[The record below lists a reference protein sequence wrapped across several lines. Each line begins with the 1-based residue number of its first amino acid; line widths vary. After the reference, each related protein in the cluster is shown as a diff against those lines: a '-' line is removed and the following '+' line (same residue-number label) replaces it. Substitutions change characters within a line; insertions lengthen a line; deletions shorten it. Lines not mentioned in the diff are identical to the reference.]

1 MMKALV
7 YTAPE
12 TIEYRSE
19 ESPNLTDD
27 ESLVRIDAV
36 GICGSDLH
44 AYLGHDSRRVPPLIL
59 GHEVCGMVVA
69 GPKAGTKAVLN
80 PLITCGVCNDCINGM
95 TNLCKDRKLIGMNRP
110 GAFAE
115 FISIPSKNIVE
126 VPPDSNSTQLALTE
140 PAAVSLHAVRLVE
153 NVAARPISEGPALV
167 IGGGAVGLFCVYFLL
182 DYGCKKITL
191 SETNPERRHTIEKLG
206 LCDVVDPM
214 TTELGSDSFDSVFDA
229 VGNQHTRRSSIQA
242 VKPGGVVM
250 HIGLGSASGEM
261 DVRKM
266 TLAEVTFIGTYT
278 YTALDFRVAAR
289 KIQSGE
295 IGPLDWVDERS
306 LSEGTRS
313 FQELV
318 HGEVAS
324 PKIVLR
330 PVFD

>member
-1 MMKALV
+1 MKALV
-7 YTAPE
+7 YTAPN
-12 TIEYRSE
+12 TIEYRNE
-19 ESPNLTDD
+19 LDPNLVAD

-59 GHEVCGMVVA
+59 GHEVCGTVVE
-69 GPKAGTKAVLN
+69 GPRTGVKAVLN
-80 PLITCGVCNDCINGM
+80 PLITCGECDDCVNGL

-115 FISIPSKNIVE
+115 FITIPTKNIVE
-126 VPPDSNSTQLALTE
+126 VPIDSDSTKLALTE

-153 NVAARPISEGPALV
+153 KIAVRPISEGAALV

-182 DYGCKKITL
+182 DYGCKNITL
-191 SETNPERRHTIEKLG
+191 AETNADRRMTIEKLG
-206 LCDVVDPM
+206 LCDVVDPVK
-214 TTELGSDSFDSVFDA
+214 TDLESDSFDSVLDA
-229 VGNQHTRRSSIQA
+229 VGNEHTRRSSIQA
-242 VKPGGVVM
+242 VKPGGVIM
-250 HIGLGSASGEM
+250 HIGLSDAHGEM

-289 KIQSGE
+289 KIQNGE
-295 IGPLDWVDERS
+295 IGTLDWVDERS
-306 LSEGTRS
+306 LAQGSTS
-313 FQELV
+313 FQELIQ
-318 HGEVAS
+318 GQVAS

-330 PVFD
+330 PNIL

>member
-1 MMKALV
+1 MKALV
-7 YTAPE
+7 YTAPN
-12 TIEYRSE
+12 TIEYRNE
-19 ESPNLTDD
+19 LDPNLVAD

-59 GHEVCGMVVA
+59 GHEVCGTVVE
-69 GPKAGTKAVLN
+69 GPRTGVKAVLN
-80 PLITCGVCNDCINGM
+80 PLITCGECDDCVNGL

-115 FISIPSKNIVE
+115 FITIPTKNIVE
-126 VPPDSNSTQLALTE
+126 VPIDSDSTKLALTE

-153 NVAARPISEGPALV
+153 KIAVRPISEGAALV

-182 DYGCKKITL
+182 DYGCKNITL
-191 SETNPERRHTIEKLG
+191 AETNADRRMTIEKLG
-206 LCDVVDPM
+206 LCDVVDPVK
-214 TTELGSDSFDSVFDA
+214 TNLESDGFDSVFDA
-229 VGNQHTRRSSIQA
+229 VGNEHTRRSSIQA
-242 VKPGGVVM
+242 VKPGGVIM
-250 HIGLGSASGEM
+250 HIGLSDAHGEM

-289 KIQSGE
+289 KIQNGE
-295 IGPLDWVDERS
+295 IGTLDWVDERS
-306 LSEGTRS
+306 LAQGSTS
-313 FQELV
+313 FQELIQ
-318 HGEVAS
+318 GQVAS

-330 PVFD
+330 PNIL

>member
-1 MMKALV
+1 MKALV
-7 YTAPE
+7 YTAPN
-12 TIEYRSE
+12 TIEYRNE
-19 ESPNLTDD
+19 LDPNLVAD

-59 GHEVCGMVVA
+59 GHEVCGTVVE
-69 GPKAGTKAVLN
+69 GPRTGVKAVLN
-80 PLITCGVCNDCINGM
+80 PLITCGECDDCVNGL

-115 FISIPSKNIVE
+115 FITIPTKNIVE
-126 VPPDSNSTQLALTE
+126 VPIDSDSTKLALTE

-153 NVAARPISEGPALV
+153 KIAVRPISEGAALV

-182 DYGCKKITL
+182 DYGCKNITL
-191 SETNPERRHTIEKLG
+191 AETNADRRMTIEKLG
-206 LCDVVDPM
+206 LCDVVDPVK
-214 TTELGSDSFDSVFDA
+214 TDLESDGFDSVLDA
-229 VGNQHTRRSSIQA
+229 VGNEHTRRSSIQV
-242 VKPGGVVM
+242 VKPGGVIM
-250 HIGLGSASGEM
+250 HIGLSDAHGEM

-289 KIQSGE
+289 KIQNGE
-295 IGPLDWVDERS
+295 IGTLDWVDERS
-306 LSEGTRS
+306 LAQGSTS
-313 FQELV
+313 FQELIQ
-318 HGEVAS
+318 GQVAS

-330 PVFD
+330 PNIL

>member
-1 MMKALV
+1 MKALV
-7 YTAPE
+7 YTAPN
-12 TIEYRSE
+12 TIEYRNE
-19 ESPNLTDD
+19 LDPNLVSD

-59 GHEVCGMVVA
+59 GHEVCGTVVE
-69 GPKAGTKAVLN
+69 GPRTGAKAVLN
-80 PLITCGVCNDCINGM
+80 PLITCGECDDCVNGL

-115 FISIPSKNIVE
+115 FITIPTKNIVE
-126 VPPDSNSTQLALTE
+126 VTADSDSTKLALTE

-153 NVAARPISEGPALV
+153 KVADRPISEGTALV

-182 DYGCKKITL
+182 DYGCKNITL
-191 SETNPERRHTIEKLG
+191 AETNADRRFTIEKLG
-206 LCDVVDPM
+206 LCEVVNPLKTDL
-214 TTELGSDSFDSVFDA
+214 ESDSFDSVLDA
-229 VGNQHTRRSSIQA
+229 VGNEHTRQSSIQA

-250 HIGLGSASGEM
+250 HIGLGNASGEM

-289 KIQSGE
+289 KIQNGE
-295 IGPLDWVDERS
+295 IGSLDWVDERS
-306 LSEGTRS
+306 LAEGSAS
-313 FQELV
+313 FRELIQ
-318 HGEVAS
+318 GQVAS

-330 PVFD
+330 PNIL

>member
-1 MMKALV
+1 MKALV
-7 YTAPE
+7 YTAPN
-12 TIEYRSE
+12 TIEYRNE
-19 ESPNLTDD
+19 LDPNLVAD

-59 GHEVCGMVVA
+59 GHEVCGTVVE
-69 GPKAGTKAVLN
+69 GPRTGVKAVLN
-80 PLITCGVCNDCINGM
+80 PLITCGECDDCVNGL

-115 FISIPSKNIVE
+115 FITIPTKNIVE
-126 VPPDSNSTQLALTE
+126 VPIDSDSTKLALTE

-153 NVAARPISEGPALV
+153 KFAVRPISEGAALV

-182 DYGCKKITL
+182 DYGCKNITL
-191 SETNPERRHTIEKLG
+191 AETNADRRMTIEKLG
-206 LCDVVDPM
+206 LCDVVDPVK
-214 TTELGSDSFDSVFDA
+214 TDLESDGFDSVLDA
-229 VGNQHTRRSSIQA
+229 VGNEHTRRSSIQA
-242 VKPGGVVM
+242 VKPGGVIM
-250 HIGLGSASGEM
+250 HIGLSDAHGEM

-289 KIQSGE
+289 KIQNGE
-295 IGPLDWVDERS
+295 IGTLDWVDERS
-306 LSEGTRS
+306 LAQGSTS
-313 FQELV
+313 FQELIQ
-318 HGEVAS
+318 GQVAS

-330 PVFD
+330 PNIL

>member
-7 YTAPE
+7 YTAPQ

-19 ESPNLTDD
+19 ENPNLSDD

-69 GPKAGTKAVLN
+69 GPKAGNKAVLN
-80 PLITCGVCNDCINGM
+80 PLITCGECNDCIDGM

-126 VPPDSNSTQLALTE
+126 VSADSDSTRLALTE

-153 NVAARPISEGPALV
+153 KVAARPVSEGSALV
-167 IGGGAVGLFCVYFLL
+167 IGGGAVGLFCVYFLM

-191 SETNPERRHTIEKLG
+191 SETNPERRNTIEKLG

-214 TTELGSDSFDSVFDA
+214 ATELRPDSFDSVYDA
-229 VGNQHTRRSSIQA
+229 VGNEHTRRSSIQT
-242 VKPGGVVM
+242 VRPGGVVM

-278 YTALDFRVAAR
+278 YTALDFRVAAK
-289 KIQSGE
+289 KIESGE
-295 IGPLDWVDERS
+295 IGSLNWVDERT
-306 LSEGTRS
+306 LSEGSRS

-318 HGEVAS
+318 QGEVAS

-330 PVFD
+330 PTID

>member
-7 YTAPE
+7 YTAPN
-12 TIEYRSE
+12 TIEFRSE
-19 ESPNLTDD
+19 RKPVATAQ

-59 GHEVCGMVVA
+59 GHEVCGTVVD
-69 GPKAGTKAVLN
+69 GPSSGNKAVLN
-80 PLITCGVCNDCINGM
+80 PLITCGECDDCVNGF
-95 TNLCKDRKLIGMNRP
+95 TNLCTDRKLIGMNRP

-115 FISIPSKNIVE
+115 FISIPTKNLVE
-126 VPPDSNSTQLALTE
+126 VPANSDATSLALTE

-153 NVAARPISEGPALV
+153 KVASRPISEGSALV

-182 DYGCKKITL
+182 DYGCKKIML
-191 SETNPERRHTIEKLG
+191 SETNPERRNTIEQLG
-206 LCDVVDPM
+206 LCDVADPNDA
-214 TTELGSDSFDSVFDA
+214 ELGSDSFECVLDA
-229 VGNQHTRRSSIQA
+229 VGNEHTRRSSIRT

-250 HIGLGSASGEM
+250 HIGLGSASGDM

-278 YTALDFRVAAR
+278 YTELDFRVAAR
-289 KIQSGE
+289 KIHDGALGS
-295 IGPLDWVDERS
+295 LNWVDERS
-306 LSEGTRS
+306 LSDGSRS

-318 HGEVAS
+318 RGDVAS
-324 PKIVLR
+324 PKIILR
-330 PVFD
+330 PMFE

>member
-1 MMKALV
+1 MKALV
-7 YTAPE
+7 YTAPN
-12 TIEYRSE
+12 TVEYRN
-19 ESPNLTDD
+19 ESNPNLVED

-59 GHEVCGMVVA
+59 GHEVCGTVIEGPAA
-69 GPKAGTKAVLN
+69 GIKAVLN
-80 PLITCGVCNDCINGM
+80 PLITCGECDDCVSGL

-115 FISIPSKNIVE
+115 FITIPTKNVVE
-126 VPPDSNSTQLALTE
+126 VAADSDSTKLAMTE

-153 NVAARPISEGPALV
+153 NVAARPISEGSVLV

-182 DYGCKKITL
+182 DYGCKSITVA
-191 SETNPERRHTIEKLG
+191 ETNPDRRATIEKLG
-206 LCDVVDPM
+206 LCEVIDPLNA
-214 TTELGSDSFDSVFDA
+214 EHEADSFDSVLDA
-229 VGNQHTRRSSIQA
+229 VGNEHTRRSSIHA
-242 VKPGGVVM
+242 VKPGGVIM
-250 HIGLGSASGEM
+250 HIGLGDTKGEM

-289 KIQSGE
+289 KIENGE
-295 IGPLDWVDERS
+295 IGSLDWVDERS
-306 LSEGTRS
+306 LEEGSRS
-313 FQELV
+313 FQELIQ
-318 HGEVAS
+318 GEVAS

-330 PVFD
+330 PNQ

>member
-1 MMKALV
+1 MKALV
-7 YTAPE
+7 YTAPN
-12 TIEYRSE
+12 TIEYRNE
-19 ESPNLTDD
+19 LDPNLVAD

-59 GHEVCGMVVA
+59 GHEVCGTVVE
-69 GPKAGTKAVLN
+69 GPRTGVKAVLN
-80 PLITCGVCNDCINGM
+80 PLITCGECDDCVNGL

-115 FISIPSKNIVE
+115 FITIPTKNIVE
-126 VPPDSNSTQLALTE
+126 VPIDSDSTKLALTE

-153 NVAARPISEGPALV
+153 KVAVRPISEGAALV

-182 DYGCKKITL
+182 DYGCKNITL
-191 SETNPERRHTIEKLG
+191 AETNADRRMTIEKLG
-206 LCDVVDPM
+206 LCDVVDPVK
-214 TTELGSDSFDSVFDA
+214 TDLESDGFDSVLDA
-229 VGNQHTRRSSIQA
+229 VGNEHTRRSSIQA
-242 VKPGGVVM
+242 VKPGGVIM
-250 HIGLGSASGEM
+250 HIGLSDAHGEM

-289 KIQSGE
+289 KIQNGE
-295 IGPLDWVDERS
+295 IGTLDWVDERS
-306 LSEGTRS
+306 LAQGSTS
-313 FQELV
+313 FQELIQ
-318 HGEVAS
+318 GQVAS

-330 PVFD
+330 PNNL

>member
-1 MMKALV
+1 MKALV
-7 YTAPE
+7 YTAPN
-12 TIEYRSE
+12 TIEYRNE
-19 ESPNLTDD
+19 LDPNLVAD

-59 GHEVCGMVVA
+59 GHEVCGTVVE
-69 GPKAGTKAVLN
+69 GPRTGVKAVLN
-80 PLITCGVCNDCINGM
+80 PLITCGECDDCVNGL

-115 FISIPSKNIVE
+115 FITIPTKNIVE
-126 VPPDSNSTQLALTE
+126 VPIDSDSTKLALTE

-153 NVAARPISEGPALV
+153 KIAVRPISEGAALV

-182 DYGCKKITL
+182 DYGCKNITL
-191 SETNPERRHTIEKLG
+191 AETNADRRMTIEKLG
-206 LCDVVDPM
+206 LCDVVDPVK
-214 TTELGSDSFDSVFDA
+214 TDLESDGFDSVLDA
-229 VGNQHTRRSSIQA
+229 VGNEHTRRSSIQA
-242 VKPGGVVM
+242 VKPGGVIM
-250 HIGLGSASGEM
+250 HIGLSDAHGEM

-289 KIQSGE
+289 KIQNGE
-295 IGPLDWVDERS
+295 IGTLDWVDERS
-306 LSEGTRS
+306 LAQGSTS
-313 FQELV
+313 FQELIQ
-318 HGEVAS
+318 GQVAS

-330 PVFD
+330 PNIL

>member
-1 MMKALV
+1 MKALV
-7 YTAPE
+7 YTAPN
-12 TIEYRSE
+12 TIEYRNE
-19 ESPNLTDD
+19 LDPNLVAD

-59 GHEVCGMVVA
+59 GHEVCGTVVE
-69 GPKAGTKAVLN
+69 GPRTGVKAVLN
-80 PLITCGVCNDCINGM
+80 PLITCGECDDCVNGL

-115 FISIPSKNIVE
+115 FITIPTKNIVE
-126 VPPDSNSTQLALTE
+126 VPIDSDSTKLALTE

-153 NVAARPISEGPALV
+153 KIAVRPISEGAALV

-182 DYGCKKITL
+182 DYGCKNITL
-191 SETNPERRHTIEKLG
+191 AETNADRRMTIEKLG
-206 LCDVVDPM
+206 LCDVVDPVK
-214 TTELGSDSFDSVFDA
+214 TDLESDGFDSVLDA
-229 VGNQHTRRSSIQA
+229 VGNEHTRRSSIQA
-242 VKPGGVVM
+242 VKPGGVIM
-250 HIGLGSASGEM
+250 HIGLSDAHGEM

-289 KIQSGE
+289 KIQNGE
-295 IGPLDWVDERS
+295 IGTLDWVDERS
-306 LSEGTRS
+306 LAQGSTS
-313 FQELV
+313 FQELIQ
-318 HGEVAS
+318 GQVAS

-330 PVFD
+330 PNNL

>member
-1 MMKALV
+1 MKALV
-7 YTAPE
+7 YTAPN
-12 TIEYRSE
+12 TIEYRNE
-19 ESPNLTDD
+19 LDPNLVAD

-59 GHEVCGMVVA
+59 GHEVCGTVVE
-69 GPKAGTKAVLN
+69 GPRTGVKAVLN
-80 PLITCGVCNDCINGM
+80 PLITCGECDDCVNGL

-115 FISIPSKNIVE
+115 FITIPTKNIVE
-126 VPPDSNSTQLALTE
+126 VPIDSDSTKLALTE

-153 NVAARPISEGPALV
+153 KIAVRPISEGAALV

-182 DYGCKKITL
+182 DYGCKNITL
-191 SETNPERRHTIEKLG
+191 AETNADRRMTIEKLG
-206 LCDVVDPM
+206 LCDVVDPEK
-214 TTELGSDSFDSVFDA
+214 TDLESDSFDSVLDA
-229 VGNQHTRRSSIQA
+229 VGNEHTRRSSIQA
-242 VKPGGVVM
+242 VKPGGVIM
-250 HIGLGSASGEM
+250 HIGLSDAHGEM

-289 KIQSGE
+289 KIQNGE
-295 IGPLDWVDERS
+295 IGTLDWVDERS
-306 LSEGTRS
+306 LAQGSTS
-313 FQELV
+313 FQELIQ
-318 HGEVAS
+318 GQVAS

-330 PVFD
+330 PNIL

>member
-1 MMKALV
+1 MKALV
-7 YTAPE
+7 YTAPN
-12 TIEYRSE
+12 TIEYRNE
-19 ESPNLTDD
+19 LDPNLVAD

-59 GHEVCGMVVA
+59 GHEVCGTVVE
-69 GPKAGTKAVLN
+69 GPRTGVKAVLN
-80 PLITCGVCNDCINGM
+80 PLITCGECDDCVNGL

-115 FISIPSKNIVE
+115 FITIPTKNIVE
-126 VPPDSNSTQLALTE
+126 VPIDSDSTKLALTE

-153 NVAARPISEGPALV
+153 KIAVRPISEGAALV

-182 DYGCKKITL
+182 DYGCKNITL
-191 SETNPERRHTIEKLG
+191 AETNADRRMTIEKLG
-206 LCDVVDPM
+206 LCDVVDPVK
-214 TTELGSDSFDSVFDA
+214 TDLESDGFDSVLDA
-229 VGNQHTRRSSIQA
+229 VGNEHTRRLSIQA
-242 VKPGGVVM
+242 VKPGGVIM
-250 HIGLGSASGEM
+250 HIGLSDAHGEM

-289 KIQSGE
+289 KIQNGE
-295 IGPLDWVDERS
+295 IGTLDWVDERS
-306 LSEGTRS
+306 LAQGSTS
-313 FQELV
+313 FQELIQ
-318 HGEVAS
+318 GQVAS

-330 PVFD
+330 PNIL